1 MLKPEQGPGH
11 MGMLA
16 NQVPKAAIT
25 ELRGLISCGC
35 DKCLSRAI
43 AAALNAWP
51 GIWAGPMELGEGNM
65 LILPLP
71 QEKPDDE

>member
-1 MLKPEQGPGH
+1 MIEPEQGPGH

-25 ELRGLISCGC
+25 ELRGLISCRC

-43 AAALNAWP
+43 AATLNAWT
-51 GIWAGPMELGEGNM
+51 GRHFIGN
-65 LILPLP
+65 IGVYLPLP
-71 QEKPDDE
+71 QENSDAE